1 MRRIG
6 LGVGSEEMRLLHQN
20 LGSRE
25 IVIPILTALA
35 SISTLITTG
44 GGPYGKVYKYQ
55 DQEH

>member
-44 GGPYGKVYKYQ
+44 GRPYGKVYKDQ
-55 DQEH
+55 DQEQ